1 MEREGERGSSGNVRA
16 FVGNKYEIRGTEIRA
31 EFGKETSTPTSHP
44 IEEFTDQSAYTDISF
59 SFFLFCERSIISYTT
74 LVISPFTYIYIY
86 IK

>member
-1 MEREGERGSSGNVRA
+1 MEREGERGSGGNVRA
-16 FVGNKYEIRGTEIRA
+16 FVGNEYEIRGTEIRA

-59 SFFLFCERSIISYTT
+59 FLFCERSIISYTI